1 MSDIETSFTNCNLEL
16 GDIIQLYATNN
27 DEFDQKMFYIMYI
40 DSIKMNLINIKNNI
54 LSSVNFDENGNIKD
68 ESIEKIVILSR

>member
-27 DEFDQKMFYIMYI
+27 DEFDQNMFYIM
-40 DSIKMNLINIKNNI
+40 
-54 LSSVNFDENGNIKD
+54 
-68 ESIEKIVILSR
+68 